1 MPGRSALDD
10 AVHPEHD
17 SGDDRGGNASAFAAI
32 MAVVETIG
40 AWSGRAAV
48 KRAANQPSGCCHEN
62 QGTGEE

>member
-40 AWSGRAAV
+40 AWSG
-48 KRAANQPSGCCHEN
+48 
-62 QGTGEE
+62 